1 MVNRQQSDLDGLMN
15 FLIAKEAADSAE
27 HLAAIQAMGQKF
39 KNAQVQSAIPQPGQ
53 TQDTMGLPPTEKR
66 IYFTSSEPPKD
77 YSGTIYV
84 GEKNAAFWVAAPG
97 QKGVPPSK
105 SDSKGESKYSEF
117 AVDFDSLPDNSPF
130 NFETVL
136 EGHDFQK
143 TFTELPL
150 SKVSEF
156 INSEEFKTNPAYLG
170 LKNMFEF
177 SVLSQH
183 GEAFTTPDS
192 PGESGVDYSDVMETY
207 RTYESIILGEN
218 PKPLKQYSWKK
229 IVDGLA
235 GWSGSAAYSNNCNY
249 MRYWWGEL
257 TDAPLTFYNGKHNP
271 DYNGIYAND
280 AERNELIKMLEDAID
295 GGIKEIKKLP
305 DIGKYPAPKTKKI
318 ANDILNRIKAGKE
331 FEDGFHNKYLSKI
344 NSDLIE
350 MRDNAYAPLKGMSD
364 DDIANLSK
372 DEKKK
377 HMRALYRETFE
388 DMQKLSTAIY
398 AYTHPGDATVPVYR
412 GVKEGDGIHEIF
424 GATDGLT
431 VNEQLNIKKLSKLTR
446 ADLTDFENGGHD
458 IKLNIASASG
468 FSHSPRMGVSY
479 AQDSNGLALISMEV
493 EPKDIIAPYPLIAGA
508 NDGSFSGENEI
519 GVLRKE
525 AGGRRG
531 KIWLNSAGNLYDIKI
546 KGQMGTYR
554 PVEDVLSDDDWHNKN
569 NPNKLVNLHESLGGS
584 NAGSVM
590 ESKNGNSYYVK
601 YGNESQSVVEHL
613 TNQLYKKAGVPVQD
627 GQLITYKKTNAYAT
641 PYAKDAKDMS
651 AEDMAKNSDVQ
662 EGFVIDAWL
671 GNWDVVGSGNNNI
684 KTIDGKAVRVD
695 VGGSLYMRANQ
706 GMKNDQDFFGATS
719 LVEEL
724 ESMRGKGPKGD
735 MAKWTKPVFGNIT
748 DEQINAG
755 VEKLKNVTEDDVTNL
770 VKDSKIPSE
779 FKNKLIHTLLERQ
792 NAILKVYNVK
802 KQETEERPYP
812 NVVDESELVSL
823 QIISDPVR
831 ENRIK
836 DEEDDKK

>member
-1 MVNRQQSDLDGLMN
+1 MLNKGQSDLNGLID

-27 HLAAIQAMGQKF
+27 HLAAIQEMGQKF
-39 KNAQVQSAIPQPGQ
+39 KDAQVQSAIPQSGQ

-66 IYFTSSEPPKD
+66 IYFTSSEPPQD

-84 GEKNAAFWVAAPG
+84 GEKKAAFWVASPG

-105 SDSKGESKYSEF
+105 SDSKGESKYSDF
-117 AVDFDSLPDNSPF
+117 AVDFDSLPDNNAF

-136 EGHDFQK
+136 YGHDFQK

-170 LKNMFEF
+170 LKTMFES

-183 GEAFTTPDS
+183 GAHLDNN
-192 PGESGVDYSDVMETY
+192 VQETFN
-207 RTYESIILGEN
+207 TYESIILGEN
-218 PKPLKQYSWKK
+218 PTPLKQYAWEKV
-229 IVDGLA
+229 VDGFK
-235 GWSGSAAYSNNCNY
+235 GWSSSGSGNPETNY

-257 TDAPLTFYNGKHNP
+257 TDAPLTFYKDQNDDERYNP

-295 GGIKEIKKLP
+295 GGIKEIKNLP
-305 DIGKYPAPKTKKI
+305 DIGKYPAPKTKKA
-318 ANDILNRIKAGKE
+318 ANDILDRIKAGKE
-331 FEDGFHNKYLSKI
+331 FDDEFYMEFGNNMSV
-344 NSDLIE
+344 DLIE
-350 MRDNAYAPLKGMSD
+350 MKKNAYEPLKDMSIN
-364 DDIANLSK
+364 DIKNLPK

-377 HMRALYRETFE
+377 HLRALYRQTFE
-388 DMQKLSTAIY
+388 EQQKLSTAIY

-412 GVKEGDGIHEIF
+412 GVNKESGMTEVF
-424 GATDGLT
+424 GATDGLA
-431 VNEQLNIKKLSKLTR
+431 VNETLTGGGNLIKKLSKITR
-446 ADLTDFENGGHD
+446 TDIADFENGGHD
-458 IKLNIASASG
+458 IKVNIASAAG
-468 FSHSPRMGVSY
+468 FTHSPKV
-479 AQDSNGLALISMEV
+479 AQDYASQGFALISTEV

-508 NDGSFSGENEI
+508 ASQFAREHEI
-519 GVLRKE
+519 GILRKE
-525 AGGRRG
+525 AGGRRA
-531 KIWLNSAGNLYDIKI
+531 KIWLSDSGDLKDIKI

-584 NAGSVM
+584 NSGSVM

-627 GQLITYKKTNAYAT
+627 AQLITYKKTNAYAT

-651 AEDMAKNSDVQ
+651 AEDMAGSSDVQ

-684 KTIDGKAVRVD
+684 KTIDGKAIRVD

-724 ESMRGKGPKGD
+724 ESMRGKGSKAD
-735 MAKWTKPVFGNIT
+735 MAKWTKPVFGNLS
-748 DEQINAG
+748 DEQFNAG
-755 VEKLKNVTEDDVTNL
+755 VDKLKNVSPEDIANL
-770 VKDSKIPSE
+770 VKESKIPSE
-779 FKNKLIHTLLERQ
+779 YKNKLAHTLTERR
-792 NAILKVYNVK
+792 NSILKSYDVK
-802 KQETEERPYP
+802 KQETVELPYP
-812 NVVDESELVSL
+812 DLVDESELVSL

>member
-1 MVNRQQSDLDGLMN
+1 MVNRQQSDLNGLMN

-27 HLAAIQAMGQKF
+27 HLQNIQAMGQKF
-39 KNAQVQSAIPQPGQ
+39 KNAQVQSAIPQSGQ

-84 GEKNAAFWVAAPG
+84 GEKNAAFWVASPG

-105 SDSKGESKYSEF
+105 SESKGESKYSDF

-150 SKVSEF
+150 SKISEF

-170 LKNMFEF
+170 LKNMFEY

-183 GEAFTTPDS
+183 GEAFTTQDDEE
-192 PGESGVDYSDVMETY
+192 GGVDYSDVVETY
-207 RTYESIILGEN
+207 RTYEDIILGEN
-218 PKPLKQYSWKK
+218 PSKLKKYAWENVTK
-229 IVDGLA
+229 GLK
-235 GWSGSAAYSNNCNY
+235 GWSSYASDDANCNY
-249 MRYWWGEL
+249 LRYWWGEL
-257 TDAPLTFYNGKHNP
+257 TDAPLTYYNGKNNP
-271 DYNGIYAND
+271 DYNGIYADD
-280 AERNELIKMLEDAID
+280 AERDELIKKLEDAIE
-295 GGIKEIKKLP
+295 GGIKEIKNLP
-305 DIGKYPAPKTKKI
+305 DIGKYPAPKTKKV
-318 ANDILNRIKAGKE
+318 ANDILTRIKAGKE
-331 FEDGFHNKYLSKI
+331 FDDGFYKKHKEEMIL
-344 NSDLIE
+344 DLNE
-350 MRDNAYAPLKGMSD
+350 MKKRGYEPLKDMSID
-364 DDIANLSK
+364 DLKNLSK
-372 DEKKK
+372 DEMKK

-388 DMQKLSTAIY
+388 EQQKLSTAIY

-412 GVKEGDGIHEIF
+412 GVKEGSGIHELF
-424 GATDGLT
+424 GATDGLA
-431 VNEQLNIKKLSKLTR
+431 VNEQLNFKKLSKLTR
-446 ADLTDFENGGHD
+446 TDLNDFENGGHD

-468 FSHSPRMGVSY
+468 FSHSPRMGASY
-479 AQDSNGLALISMEV
+479 AMDGNGLALISMEV
-493 EPKDIIAPYPLIAGA
+493 EPKDIIAPYPLISGA
-508 NDGSFSGENEI
+508 NNGSYSGEHEI

-531 KIWLNSAGNLYDIKI
+531 KIWLTSSGNINDVKI

-584 NAGSVM
+584 NSGSVM

-651 AEDMAKNSDVQ
+651 AEDMAGSSDVQ

-684 KTIDGKAVRVD
+684 KTIDGKAIRVD

-724 ESMRGKGPKGD
+724 ESMRGKGSKAD
-735 MAKWTKPVFGNIT
+735 MAKWTKPVFGNLS
-748 DEQINAG
+748 DEQFNAG
-755 VEKLKNVTEDDVTNL
+755 VDKLKNVSPEDIANL
-770 VKDSKIPSE
+770 VKESKIPSE
-779 FKNKLIHTLLERQ
+779 YKNKLAHTLTERR
-792 NAILKVYNVK
+792 NSILKSYDVK
-802 KQETEERPYP
+802 KQETVELPYP
-812 NVVDESELVSL
+812 DLVDKSELVSL
-823 QIISDPVR
+823 QIISDSVR

>member
-53 TQDTMGLPPTEKR
+53 KQDTMGLPPTEKR

-84 GEKNAAFWVAAPG
+84 GEKNAAFWVASPG

-117 AVDFDSLPDNSPF
+117 AVDFDSLPDNNAF

-170 LKNMFEF
+170 LKTMFES

-183 GEAFTTPDS
+183 DAHLDNN
-192 PGESGVDYSDVMETY
+192 VQETFN
-207 RTYESIILGEN
+207 TYESIILGEN
-218 PKPLKQYSWKK
+218 PKPLKQYAWKK
-229 IVDGLA
+229 VVDGLK
-235 GWSGSAAYSNNCNY
+235 GWSSSGSGHPDTNY

-257 TDAPLTFYNGKHNP
+257 TDAPLTFYKDTDGEKYNP

-280 AERNELIKMLEDAID
+280 AERDELIKMLEDAID

-305 DIGKYPAPKTKKI
+305 DIGKYPAPKTKKV
-318 ANDILNRIKAGKE
+318 AEDILNRIKAGKE
-331 FEDGFHNKYLSKI
+331 FDDEFYMEFGNNMSV
-344 NSDLIE
+344 DLLE
-350 MRDNAYAPLKGMSD
+350 MKKNGYEPLKNMSIE
-364 DDIANLSK
+364 DIKNLPK

-377 HMRALYRETFE
+377 HMRALFRQTFE
-388 DMQKLSTAIY
+388 EQQKLATAIY

-412 GVKEGDGIHEIF
+412 GVNRESGMTEVF
-424 GATDGLT
+424 GATDGLA
-431 VNEQLNIKKLSKLTR
+431 VNETLSGDDEDLIKKLSKLTR
-446 ADLTDFENGGHD
+446 TDIADFENGGHD
-458 IKLNIASASG
+458 IKVNIASASG
-468 FSHSPRMGVSY
+468 FTHAPKVASDY
-479 AQDSNGLALISMEV
+479 ADKGFALISTEV
-493 EPKDIIAPYPLIAGA
+493 EPKDIIAPYPLISGA
-508 NDGSFSGENEI
+508 ANSNFASEHEI
-519 GVLRKE
+519 GILRKE

-531 KIWLNSAGNLYDIKI
+531 KIWLSDSGNLKDIKI

-554 PVEDVLSDDDWHNKN
+554 PIEDVLSDDDWHNKN

-584 NAGSVM
+584 NSGSIM
-590 ESKNGNSYYVK
+590 ESKNGETYYVK

-651 AEDMAKNSDVQ
+651 AQDMAGNSDVQ

-735 MAKWTKPVFGNIT
+735 KAKDTKPVFGKIT

-770 VKDSKIPSE
+770 VKDSKIPE
-779 FKNKLIHTLLERQ
+779 EYKNKLIHTLLERQ

-802 KQETEERPYP
+802 KQETEELPYP

-823 QIISDPVR
+823 QIISDPSPAK